1 MSRNALLKSLWLLA
15 VLLPV
20 GRLHAAQAP
29 ELSWAVGGDP
39 RSFDPAQVEDET
51 EETIRYLTGG
61 VLIRLNRQTQ
71 ALEPALA
78 EKWTVTA
85 DGRTIVFTLRPN
97 LHFSDGSP
105 LTSKD
110 AVWSLNH
117 ILSAKTQSPLAEEFL
132 GPLAV
137 TVEAAG
143 PLIVRLRLPL
153 RIVAFGSLFD
163 EIAIQPEGKPFDS
176 RITAGIYSVDEYRRG
191 QSIHLQ
197 RNNYYWKHSNAGQPL
212 PDVAAI
218 RLEVMQN
225 RDEEVTRFRRGQLS
239 LVDELPPEYIALIN
253 QHSAN
258 SAHDMGPSLD
268 TEQMWFNQGSGAPI
282 AEAEK
287 AWFRN
292 QEFRV
297 AVAQAVRR
305 ADLVRVAYAGHAT
318 PADSFISPANTL
330 WRNTQ
335 LRAPRENK
343 AAALER
349 LHAAGFQTR
358 AGLLY
363 DAGGKQVTFSLLTN
377 AGNTAREKMAALIQQ
392 DLLEVGIRL
401 NVVTLGFPELIE
413 RLMHTQNYEA
423 CLLGVVNVQPD
434 PSTGANVWLSSS
446 EDHQWNPK
454 ETQPATAWEKEID
467 SLVRAQATFGDQ
479 ARRKQAWDR
488 IQQIVADQQPFIYLV
503 HRDITFAASPAIQG
517 IASAPLR
524 PQLIWNIDEWK
535 ISGQK

>member
-1 MSRNALLKSLWLLA
+1 
-15 VLLPV
+15 
-20 GRLHAAQAP
+20 
-29 ELSWAVGGDP
+29 
-39 RSFDPAQVEDET
+39 
-51 EETIRYLTGG
+51 
-61 VLIRLNRQTQ
+61 
-71 ALEPALA
+71 
-78 EKWTVTA
+78 
-85 DGRTIVFTLRPN
+85 
-97 LHFSDGSP
+97 
-105 LTSKD
+105 
-110 AVWSLNH
+110 
-117 ILSAKTQSPLAEEFL
+117 
-132 GPLAV
+132 
-137 TVEAAG
+137 
-143 PLIVRLRLPL
+143 
-153 RIVAFGSLFD
+153 
-163 EIAIQPEGKPFDS
+163 
-176 RITAGIYSVDEYRRG
+176 
-191 QSIHLQ
+191 
-197 RNNYYWKHSNAGQPL
+197 
-212 PDVAAI
+212 
-218 RLEVMQN
+218 
-225 RDEEVTRFRRGQLS
+225 
-239 LVDELPPEYIALIN
+239 
-253 QHSAN
+253 
-258 SAHDMGPSLD
+258 
-268 TEQMWFNQGSGAPI
+268 MWFNQGSGAPI

-297 AVAQAVRR
+297 AIAQAVHR

-318 PADSFISPANTL
+318 PADSFISPANKL

-335 LRAPRENK
+335 LRAPGEDK

-363 DAGGKQVTFSLLTN
+363 DGGGKQVTFSLLTN

-392 DLLEVGIRL
+392 DLLELGIRV

-517 IASAPLR
+517 ISPAPLR

-535 ISGQK
+535 ISRQK